1 MRPQVSNRI
10 LKLTPL
16 LVALDRGR
24 NGIQKILIAKWLG
37 EEIDS
42 AGLHGP
48 HRHGDIAVSRNE
60 YNRNSD
66 IGFHQLGLEV
76 ETAQSR
82 QAHVEHE
89 AARHI
94 RAPSLQKFLRRC
106 ENFNPQLDG
115 LKKS

>member
-1 MRPQVSNRI
+1 M
-10 LKLTPL
+10 
-16 LVALDRGR
+16 
-24 NGIQKILIAKWLG
+24 
-37 EEIDS
+37 
-42 AGLHGP
+42 
-48 HRHGDIAVSRNE
+48 SRNE

-94 RAPSLQKFLRRC
+94 RAPSLQKFLGRC

-115 LKKS
+115 LKKSRQRLAHRGVVVHNEDDRLACARKGLR